1 MQAGDGKRIWTEERI
16 SEKLACVD
24 CGISFGKMEPRNF
37 SFNSPYGACPHCNG
51 LGTMLVMDPALA
63 VNESLSIRKGAIPGW
78 RRGPRHL
85 IMFYNHLLKCIA
97 AHVNMPDMTTVPFG
111 KLPEHVRKLL
121 LYGSGDEPIDF
132 SYYMRGK
139 RYNMVKPFEPRELLA
154 RIRTAIRHAR
164 GAGNGQGGTQAVTF
178 LEGRLVIDHDKHRVF
193 VDGEDAGLTQ
203 NEFKLVSLLGKYAG
217 KVLTYDYMMKEIWGP
232 NMKND
237 NRILRVNMANIRRKI
252 EKNPAQP
259 QYIFTEVGVGYRI
272 VEPD

>member
-1 MQAGDGKRIWTEERI
+1 MWISVLEDEAVLNNLITKYLQKEGYSVRSYLRGEDAVQGLDKPTDLWVIDIMLPDIDGFTVFREVQRKNPNSYVIFISARNQDIDRLAGLELGGDDYI
-16 SEKLACVD
+16 SK
-24 CGISFGKMEPRNF
+24 
-37 SFNSPYGACPHCNG
+37 
-51 LGTMLVMDPALA
+51 
-63 VNESLSIRKGAIPGW
+63 
-78 RRGPRHL
+78 
-85 IMFYNHLLKCIA
+85 
-97 AHVNMPDMTTVPFG
+97 PFG
-111 KLPEHVRKLL
+111 T
-121 LYGSGDEPIDF
+121 S
-132 SYYMRGK
+132 
-139 RYNMVKPFEPRELLA
+139 ELLA
-154 RIRTAIRHAR
+154 RVRTAIRHAR

-259 QYIFTEVGVGYRI
+259 EFIFTEIGVGYRF
-272 VEPD
+272 VEADVQAKEKK